1 MTFIWL
7 LNISHGKV
15 LVLWPWTS
23 YYEINLGCAL
33 RGYIG
38 YDNFT
43 LFLYYYN
50 YYAWWSHISKKKQL
64 NIIEQSRRVPCT
76 LEISYTIGCVKTHPI
91 IYNCY
96 IIVNHIACGGEESR
110 VNSPFLA
117 LGLVCQLHYLLRYMG
132 CTLCAVY
139 WNSSGFALGIP
150 YNMYLSPEVGARP
163 LISHLHMVTND
174 VHQHNKN
181 NYKFIASTL
190 AALFITIII
199 IMYMF
204 SMHCDTSLLISGP

>member
-117 LGLVCQLHYLLRYMG
+117 LGPRPGLSATLPSKVYGLY
-132 CTLCAVY
+132 TLCSILKFFRLCP
-139 WNSSGFALGIP
+139 WNTIRHVL
-150 YNMYLSPEVGARP
+150 
-163 LISHLHMVTND
+163 VTWGWCTAIN
-174 VHQHNKN
+174 
-181 NYKFIASTL
+181 
-190 AALFITIII
+190 
-199 IMYMF
+199 
-204 SMHCDTSLLISGP
+204 